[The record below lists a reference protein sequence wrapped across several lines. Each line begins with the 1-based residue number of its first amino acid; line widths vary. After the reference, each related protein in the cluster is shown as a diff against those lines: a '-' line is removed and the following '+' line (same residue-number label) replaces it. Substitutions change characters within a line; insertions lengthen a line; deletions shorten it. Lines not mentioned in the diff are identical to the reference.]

1 MRWSSVDSNMSG
13 SAIRLQMEAW
23 TAYLLHGPAS
33 YLRLRGKSS
42 AVGFVGVGNYYD
54 HSGFATEST

>member
-1 MRWSSVDSNMSG
+1 MSG